1 MFVDLIWG
9 FSHEEAGVVCVWKA
23 KCHFHHVSSR
33 VRIRHTT
40 NHGWGPSWSSS
51 WESIYWVCPPKL
63 LLFSFLY
70 CPLWKNQSLCN
81 PHLRMESPHLS
92 LQTCQYVSQQ
102 RGMKDEERQWEE
114 GRIGMIIRF
123 PLGASLVAQTVKNP
137 LTMQETWVWFLGWED
152 LLEKGMATH
161 SNILAWGEF
170 LGRTVHGVTQSQ
182 TQLSG
187 FYFSL

>member
-1 MFVDLIWG
+1 MVGINYVRYCLSLCCLIW
-9 FSHEEAGVVCVWKA
+9 KA
-23 KCHFHHVSSR
+23 FQLLR
-33 VRIRHTT
+33 
-40 NHGWGPSWSSS
+40 G
-51 WESIYWVCPPKL
+51 PKL

-161 SNILAWGEF
+161 SSIIAWRIPWTEEP
-170 LGRTVHGVTQSQ
+170 GRLQSIWSPRVRHDWVTKKKKKP
-182 TQLSG
+182 
-187 FYFSL
+187 